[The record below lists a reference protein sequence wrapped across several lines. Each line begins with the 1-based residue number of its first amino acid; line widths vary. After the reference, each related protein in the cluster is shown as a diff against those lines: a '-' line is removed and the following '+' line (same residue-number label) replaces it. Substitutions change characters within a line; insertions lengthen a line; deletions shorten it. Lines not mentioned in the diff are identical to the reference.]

1 MAESFWKRIPSRAV
15 YITLFCLL
23 GLAYLAG
30 MFVDVM
36 DVDAAQYASM
46 SMEMLQRRHW
56 LIFTD
61 GGGAYLDKPPL
72 LFWLSAF
79 SFKLFGISNFSYKLP
94 SMLFTVLGVYSTYAF
109 GRQWYGKTAGQWA
122 ALMLAACQA
131 YFLFNNDVRTDNL
144 LTNSVIFAIW
154 QLSSFVEMRSRWNLL
169 LGFIGIGLAMLAKGP
184 IGLVIPAMAL
194 GTDLVLK
201 RRWKLIFRW
210 EWIVGLIITAIVIS
224 PMLYS
229 LYTQFDLH
237 PETVVNGEKHVS
249 GLKFY
254 FWTQSFGR
262 ITGESSWK
270 NDAGYFFFVHTF
282 AWAFLPWTICFLA
295 SFYQEIKNLFNSR
308 FSLPAHNSEGIAI
321 GGFVLAFIALS
332 LSHYKLPHYIFV
344 VMPFAALLTAKHLFQ
359 WQSRAEEVKKLN
371 ALYAIQAAVYVI
383 LCMLAVTLITLVF
396 PVKNIVV
403 PAIMALVF
411 IAATISY
418 VNKKTVFSRILV
430 PGALIMFLVNFALN
444 TTFYHYLLRYQATHQ
459 AAKVIRKEVPEA
471 KLFTYG
477 DAWSHSLNFY
487 SRRIIHNLGG
497 TAPDSLSKSTDLW
510 LYTNEEGYA
519 QLLKQPLKIARQYSF
534 DYYSVQMLSLPFLN
548 PVTRASTLR
557 KTYLLHLEKEGSHSP
572 LKK

>member
-1 MAESFWKRIPSRAV
+1 MAEPIWKRVPAKAV
-15 YITLFCLL
+15 YIALFCLL

-46 SMEMLQRRHW
+46 SMEMLQRKHW
-56 LIFTD
+56 FIFTD

-72 LFWLSAF
+72 LFWLSAL

-94 SMLFTVLGVYSTYAF
+94 SLLFTALGVYSTYAF
-109 GRQWYGKTAGQWA
+109 GKQWYGKTAGQWA

-144 LTNSVIFAIW
+144 LTNSIIFAIW
-154 QLSSFVEMRSRWNLL
+154 QLSSFIEMRGRWNLV
-169 LGFIGIGLAMLAKGP
+169 LGFIGVGFAMLAKGP
-184 IGLVIPAMAL
+184 IGLVIPVMAL
-194 GTDLVLK
+194 GTDLILK

-210 EWIVGLIITAIVIS
+210 EWIAGLIITAIVIS

-229 LYTQFDLH
+229 LYTQFDQH
-237 PETVVNGEKHVS
+237 PETVVNGETHVS

-262 ITGESSWK
+262 ITGESTWK
-270 NDAGYFFFVHTF
+270 NDAGYLFFVHTF
-282 AWAFLPWTICFLA
+282 AWAFLPWTICFLVA
-295 SFYQEIKNLFNSR
+295 FYREVRKIIKSR
-308 FSLPAHNSEGIAI
+308 FRLPVHNDEGIAI

-359 WQSRAEEVKKLN
+359 LQSSEEDQK
-371 ALYAIQAAVYVI
+371 ALKPLYITQGIIY
-383 LCMLAVTLITLVF
+383 LLLPLLAVLLIAIVF

-403 PAIMALVF
+403 PAIMGIAF
-411 IAATISY
+411 IAALVSFI
-418 VNKKTVFSRILV
+418 NKKTVFSRILV
-430 PGALIMFLVNFALN
+430 PGVLVMFLVNFALN
-444 TTFYHYLLRYQATHQ
+444 TTFYHYLLRYQATH
-459 AAKVIRKEVPEA
+459 AAARIIRHEVPKD

-477 DAWSHSLNFY
+477 SSWSHSLNFY
-487 SRRIIHNLGG
+487 SKRIIHNVYG
-497 TAPDSLSKSTDLW
+497 TKPDSITRTTDLW
-510 LYTNEEGYA
+510 LYTDDEGYA
-519 QLLKQPLKIARQYSF
+519 QLQKQPVKIEKQYSF

-548 PVTRASTLR
+548 PATRQNTLR
-557 KTYLLHLEKEGSHSP
+557 KTYLLHLA
-572 LKK
+572 KK

>member
-1 MAESFWKRIPSRAV
+1 MAEPFWKRVPPKAV

-46 SMEMLQRRHW
+46 SMEMLQRKQW
-56 LIFTD
+56 FIFTD

-72 LFWLSAF
+72 LFWLSAL

-94 SMLFTVLGVYSTYAF
+94 SLLFTALGVYSTYAF
-109 GRQWYGKTAGQWA
+109 GKQWYGKTAGQWA

-154 QLSSFVEMRSRWNLL
+154 QLSSFIEMRGRWNLV
-169 LGFIGIGLAMLAKGP
+169 LGFIGVGLAMLAKGP

-194 GTDLVLK
+194 GTDLILK

-210 EWIVGLIITAIVIS
+210 EWIAGLIITAIVIS

-229 LYTQFDLH
+229 LYTQFDQH
-237 PETVVNGEKHVS
+237 PETVVNGETHVS

-262 ITGESSWK
+262 ITGESTWK
-270 NDAGYFFFVHTF
+270 NDAGYLFFVHTF
-282 AWAFLPWTICFLA
+282 AWAFLPWTICFLVA
-295 SFYQEIKNLFNSR
+295 FYRELRKIFQNRLR
-308 FSLPAHNSEGIAI
+308 LPIHNDEAIAI

-359 WQSRAEEVKKLN
+359 LQSAEEDQKTLKP
-371 ALYAIQAAVYVI
+371 LYITQGVI
-383 LCMLAVTLITLVF
+383 YLLLPLLAVLLIAIVF

-403 PAIMALVF
+403 PAVMAFAF
-411 IAATISY
+411 IAAVVSFI
-418 VNKKTVFSRILV
+418 NKKTVFSRILV
-430 PGALIMFLVNFALN
+430 PGVLVMFLVNFALN
-444 TTFYHYLLRYQATHQ
+444 TTFYHYLLRYQATH
-459 AAKVIRKEVPEA
+459 AAARIIRREMPKD

-477 DAWSHSLNFY
+477 ASWSHSLNFY
-487 SRRIIHNLGG
+487 SKRIIHNVYG
-497 TAPDSLSKSTDLW
+497 TAPDSITNTTDLW
-510 LYTNEEGYA
+510 LYTDDDGYA
-519 QLLKQPLKIARQYSF
+519 QLQKQPLKIAKQYSF

-548 PVTRASTLR
+548 PATRTGTLR
-557 KTYLLHLEKEGSHSP
+557 KTYLLHLA
-572 LKK
+572 KK

>member
-1 MAESFWKRIPSRAV
+1 MAEPFWKRIPSRAV
-15 YITLFCLL
+15 YIILFCLL

-46 SMEMLQRRHW
+46 SMEMLHRKQW

-72 LFWLSAF
+72 LFWLSAL
-79 SFKLFGISNFSYKLP
+79 SFKLLGISNFSYKLP
-94 SMLFTVLGVYSTYAF
+94 SVLFTALGVYSTYAF

-122 ALMLAACQA
+122 ALILAACQA

-144 LTNSVIFAIW
+144 LTNSIIFAIW
-154 QLSSFVEMRSRWNLL
+154 QLSCFIEMRSRWNLV
-169 LGFIGIGLAMLAKGP
+169 LGAIGIGLAMLAKGP
-184 IGLVIPAMAL
+184 IGLVIPVMAL

-210 EWIVGLIITAIVIS
+210 EWIAGLLITAIVIF

-229 LYTQFDLH
+229 LYMQFDMH
-237 PETVVNGEKHVS
+237 PETVVNGETHVS

-262 ITGESSWK
+262 ITGQSSWK

-295 SFYQEIKNLFNSR
+295 AFYEEVKNLFKNRFRLPSR
-308 FSLPAHNSEGIAI
+308 NGEGIVI

-359 WQSRAEEVKKLN
+359 WQAHAEEIKKLHVF
-371 ALYAIQAAVYVI
+371 YAIQAVI
-383 LCMLAVTLITLVF
+383 YIVMCLLAITLIAFVF

-403 PAIMALVF
+403 PAVMLMAC
-411 IAATISY
+411 IAAVVSY

-430 PGALIMFLVNFALN
+430 PGALVMFLVNFALN
-444 TTFYHYLLRYQATHQ
+444 TTFYHYLLPYQATHK
-459 AAKVIRKEVPEA
+459 AAWIIKKEVPEG
-471 KLFTYG
+471 KVFTYTVSIYG
-477 DAWSHSLNFY
+477 ESWSHSLNFY
-487 SRRIIHNLGG
+487 SRRIIHNIIGN
-497 TAPDSLSKSTDLW
+497 TPDSIVKNTDIW
-510 LYTNEEGYA
+510 LYTNEAGYA
-519 QLLKQPLKIARQYSF
+519 QLQKQHVHILEQQAF
-534 DYYSVQMLSLPFLN
+534 DYYSVQALTLPFLN
-548 PVTRASTLR
+548 PATRQSTLR
-557 KTYLLHLEKEGSHSP
+557 KTYLLHLAEK
-572 LKK
+572 